1 MKIRNLVLSMSMMAA
16 FGGGCVIDVSTR
28 SAYEGCTAGDS
39 CGGGTLCTGASYTS
53 NGLAGNLCTT
63 TCSIGAVCPDFG
75 TNSAYLPTCVVNGA
89 TGLGQCYD
97 TCASDLDCGTGTQCA
112 AIPGTANRICVPVGT
127 GATTTPPLPVAY
139 TNCSPAGGACGNATV
154 CSPSMFARVGAP
166 QGNLCTVACTSG
178 NAAMCTGYVP
188 GAAIQAVE
196 CVAPAGNPANAQ
208 CMRLCN
214 PANQNRDC
222 APYFTTCSSVQMAA
236 GMLSVC
242 VP

>member
-97 TCASDLDCGTGTQCA
+97 TCASNFDCGTGTIGHVSSPRNYDCVANVGYAWNAGVAPQCA
-112 AIPGTANRICVPVGT
+112 C
-127 GATTTPPLPVAY
+127 TP
-139 TNCSPAGGACGNATV
+139 
-154 CSPSMFARVGAP
+154 
-166 QGNLCTVACTSG
+166 
-178 NAAMCTGYVP
+178 AA
-188 GAAIQAVE
+188 
-196 CVAPAGNPANAQ
+196 APALPSTASLRASRPPSKNA
-208 CMRLCN
+208 
-214 PANQNRDC
+214 C
-222 APYFTTCSSVQMAA
+222 A
-236 GMLSVC
+236 
-242 VP
+242 